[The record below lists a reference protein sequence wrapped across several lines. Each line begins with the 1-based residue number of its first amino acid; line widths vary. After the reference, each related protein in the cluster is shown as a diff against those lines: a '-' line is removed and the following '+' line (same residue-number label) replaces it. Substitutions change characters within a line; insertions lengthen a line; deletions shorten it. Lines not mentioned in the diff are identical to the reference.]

1 MVMIYPLLLW
11 DINVWWYIHFCCA
24 MLLLWDA
31 CVFVKQCET
40 FIVICIWLLILNV
53 QPQRFRKYAA
63 KLLLISHGCRPTLLH
78 TILLIFYGLFSFIFY
93 VHLLSSIFVHFHLV
107 SSIFIYNHLYSS
119 TVIYIHLSINLSILH
134 FSFFFSFFLFFFLS
148 MYRSIYPCIYL
159 SICLSMC
166 LSIYLSV

>member
-1 MVMIYPLLLW
+1 MMIYPLLLW

-78 TILLIFYGLFSFIFY
+78 TILLIFYCLFSFIFHSRCWLPMHY
-93 VHLLSSIFVHFHLV
+93 TSEE
-107 SSIFIYNHLYSS
+107 
-119 TVIYIHLSINLSILH
+119 LSIPFTFQIISNPGPESGPQIRAPSQDQTCIEFQVAQSHSI
-134 FSFFFSFFLFFFLS
+134 SFHQSLPILF
-148 MYRSIYPCIYL
+148 
-159 SICLSMC
+159 
-166 LSIYLSV
+166 